1 MHKEKFFD
9 NNSLFE
15 AVCTS
20 YEKTNKYKEKLDFF
34 SVNRNHINKIGIHLQ
49 IFWWEFN
56 PYKSVVLG

>member
-34 SVNRNHINKIGIHLQ
+34 QSIEIIHLQ

-56 PYKSVVLG
+56 PYKSVMLG